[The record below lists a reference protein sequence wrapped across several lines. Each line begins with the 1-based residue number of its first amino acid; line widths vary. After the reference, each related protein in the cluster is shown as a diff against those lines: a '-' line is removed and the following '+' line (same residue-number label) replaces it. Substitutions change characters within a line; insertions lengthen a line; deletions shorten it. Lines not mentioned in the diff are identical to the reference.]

1 MGGGEGLQ
9 APSHSPNESV
19 LSIFRRKK
27 NFKTS
32 QENTFASKIQ

>member
-9 APSHSPNESV
+9 APGHSPNESV
-19 LSIFRRKK
+19 LSIFRKK